1 MLNTTE
7 LADKAY
13 ELGRDHGAAVGSWVI
28 DGNTTSDTASR
39 ILKGYEDGDSQIM
52 DMEPSPLSGEWADSP
67 TPQTLA
73 DELELA
79 EEYRGSELDQL
90 CTDYELGFSQGY
102 WDEVI
107 RSAKV
112 YA

>member
-1 MLNTTE
+1 MLNTTQ
-7 LADKAY
+7 LADKAH
-13 ELGRDHGAAVGSWVI
+13 ELGREHGSAIGSP
-28 DGNTTSDTASR
+28 
-39 ILKGYEDGDSQIM
+39 QIM

-73 DELELA
+73 DELELD
-79 EEYRGSELDQL
+79 EQYRGSELDQL

-107 RSAKV
+107 RMAKV